1 MRISHINS
9 PQEKMK
15 QYRSQ
20 CGGIAAKNLHK
31 ELFMELSQ
39 EFDLKAE
46 LAKCKTAEDL
56 MGKNGL
62 LQKLVGGMLERLL
75 QNEMDSHLGYQK
87 HSAIGDHSGNSRNG
101 KHKKTVK
108 SNYGDI
114 ELEIPRDRN
123 GEFEPKIIKKHQR
136 TISAFDDKIISM
148 YAKGM
153 TVRDIQDH
161 VEELYGTKLS
171 PTTISNITEK
181 VMDLAIEWQSRPLQP
196 IYPVI
201 FFDAIHYKVKENG
214 KIVSKASYTC
224 LGIDLEGKK
233 DVLGIWIG
241 EAEGAKFWLK
251 VCTELSNRGVK
262 DILIACIDG
271 LKGLP
276 DAIKTVFPLVDVQ
289 LCIIH
294 MIRNSVKY
302 VPHNCIKEFMADL
315 KEVYKA
321 STEEIAYQNLEKLQ
335 GKWESKYAL
344 AVRPWIA
351 NWDNI
356 KTFFC
361 FPEQIRTLIYTTNAV
376 ESVHRQL
383 RKVTK
388 NKAVFPTDES
398 LVKMLFLAIRDVT
411 KKWTMPIHAWKTIIS
426 HLSIIYGDRLGL

>member
-1 MRISHINS
+1 
-9 PQEKMK
+9 
-15 QYRSQ
+15 
-20 CGGIAAKNLHK
+20 
-31 ELFMELSQ
+31 MELTQ

-62 LQKLVGGMLERLL
+62 LQKLIGGMLEQLL
-75 QNEMDSHLGYQK
+75 QNEMDNHLGYQK

-101 KHKKTVK
+101 KTKKTVK

-123 GEFEPKIIKKHQR
+123 GEFEPKIVKKHQR

-153 TVRDIQDH
+153 TVRDIQGH
-161 VEELYGTKLS
+161 VQELYGTELS
-171 PTTISNITEK
+171 PTMISNITEK

-241 EAEGAKFWLK
+241 ESEGAKFWLK
-251 VCTELSNRGVK
+251 VCTELSNRGIK

-276 DAIKTVFPLVDVQ
+276 DAIKMAFPMVDVQ

-294 MIRNSVKY
+294 MIRNSIKY
-302 VPHNCIKEFMADL
+302 IPHNCSKEFMSDL
-315 KEVYKA
+315 KDIYKA

-335 GKWESKYAL
+335 EKWEAKYAL
-344 AVRPWIA
+344 AVKPWIVH
-351 NWDNI
+351 WENI

-411 KKWTMPIHAWKTIIS
+411 KKWTMPIHGWKTIIS
-426 HLSIIYGDRLGL
+426 HLSIMYGDRLGF